1 MYDSILSEFQRT
13 YEDVLQSV
21 GHLVVLGQIVGG
33 LGALVS
39 ISVMVWVSMVR
50 SEPLDFFRLL
60 RPFLLGILIMGFP
73 QMVRA
78 LNALLDVPVR
88 ITASV
93 SDARA
98 EELTRLENS
107 VSTLRDTIDAIR
119 IRQVE
124 EAVEESLGQGVMAD
138 AIKPIA
144 RAVSKVGMMFSG
156 GGLLHGVKWLLGK
169 LLYLVNHAAILLING
184 LRVFHLSLLVL
195 LGPLIFGI
203 AIWHGLNGGA
213 LLWLQRYIQI
223 YMWLPVCHLVK
234 FFLDSIFIIMLR
246 HDVSELERTI
256 GFLRGGV
263 KYADLDSFG
272 WNGGTQLMM
281 YVLGILCWLSVPS
294 IAALVVEAG
303 GGMSGVQGAM
313 GRGAG
318 NVRKGYAWV
327 RGKLSPKKS

>member
-1 MYDSILSEFQRT
+1 M
-13 YEDVLQSV
+13 
-21 GHLVVLGQIVGG
+21 
-33 LGALVS
+33 S
-39 ISVMVWVSMVR
+39 ISVMVWVPMVR

-78 LNALLDVPVR
+78 LNALLDVPVH

-124 EAVEESLGQGVMAD
+124 QTVEKSLGQGVMAD

-144 RAVSKVGMMFSG
+144 RAVSKLGMVFSG
-156 GGLLHGVKWLLGK
+156 GGLLYGLKWVLEFFLR
-169 LLYLVNHAAILLING
+169 LVNHAAILLISG

-234 FFLDSIFIIMLR
+234 FFLDSAFIIMLR
-246 HDVSELERTI
+246 HDASELEHVI
-256 GFLRGGV
+256 GMLRGGV
-263 KYADLDSFG
+263 RYGDLGSYGF
-272 WNGGTQLMM
+272 NGGMQLLM
-281 YVLGILCWLSVPS
+281 YVLGLLCWFSVPS

-318 NVRKGYAWV
+318 NVRKGVKGARKAYSWV
-327 RGKLSPKKS
+327 RGKISGKS